1 MNHQNY
7 SADLD
12 MCIQTKARLGL
23 FIALHVN
30 EMFEND
36 QKISHLQKSFFHLT
50 RVEWFPVFPGLGQHR
65 HDVVMPKDP
74 ISCVNLGN
82 VAKQPFCV
90 NFRQN

>member
-23 FIALHVN
+23 FIAL
-30 EMFEND
+30 MT
-36 QKISHLQKSFFHLT
+36 KKSHLQKSFFHLT